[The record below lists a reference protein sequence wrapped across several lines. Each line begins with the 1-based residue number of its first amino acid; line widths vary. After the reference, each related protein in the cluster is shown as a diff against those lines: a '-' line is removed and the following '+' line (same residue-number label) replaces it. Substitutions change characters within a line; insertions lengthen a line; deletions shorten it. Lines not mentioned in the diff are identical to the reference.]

1 MHFFQF
7 NALDVQ
13 LIDSKLNE
21 QLSFF
26 LNLFLSMHFLVFLN
40 LIHNSSL
47 FGFRFLLIFQT
58 VFTQQPDKQILAFF
72 KNICITWPASYKFK
86 FYFKQ

>member
-26 LNLFLSMHFLVFLN
+26 FNLFLSMHFLVFLN

-58 VFTQQPDKQILAFF
+58 VFT
-72 KNICITWPASYKFK
+72 
-86 FYFKQ
+86 